1 MQDLVHRKLPKFGFI
16 FFAAG
21 ILLLSDCSKN
31 FRMNHWK
38 IQPDAKSSSLSIQ
51 QEKLGNVL
59 TDVKLAV
66 KRSGK
71 AIALKGWKI
80 NRGKSALT
88 IQTSAPEQ
96 TTWRFT
102 TGDSTLL
109 VACSDKDAI
118 LQGTAPA
125 SDARFPAR
133 VASQDNNVMIT
144 SLGLISA
151 QNLNHLFD
159 RQTEIMIEFPEGS
172 LLSRN
177 TLSPD
182 TLTVEIPVEANQ
194 PAIRL
199 IPKYYTDK
207 VGIAHY
213 QKTKFKPVYRPAPNR
228 FKRAPTGWSSWY
240 CYYMNANEKD
250 MVKETDV
257 LSSQLKPY
265 GLEYVQLD
273 ACFTRGE
280 DANWL
285 EWTKSSFPHGGKWLF
300 QYITGKGL
308 KPALW
313 VNLYGANYAKPA
325 MADKYPDNFFLRDKN
340 GKLSGACCTADTTV
354 VRLDY
359 TNPAVIEKHLKPLMT
374 TLVDDWGL
382 RYLKDAGWGTWMDY
396 YEKNRANAYDS
407 TRDSREVYRQVQ
419 KVVRDIMGPNNY
431 ILGCAMHEV
440 GVGFGYYDGS
450 RVGGDDKAI
459 WAPPKGKKGISMQ
472 TFFNSLF
479 GANYLNG
486 ITWWSDPDAVMVRSP
501 LTYEEA
507 KTIVTTIALSGQAYM
522 ASDFMAQ
529 LPSERMALYK
539 KTMPTLPI
547 HAVDL
552 YPFRTKP
559 VCCPKPANF
568 PKALDLKVNAATGS
582 YDVVGL
588 YNWDDHPALKSLNF
602 SSDLGLDS
610 TKNTLVFNFWDQTL
624 AGVFSDSIQT
634 DIPAHG
640 VKALIIRPLVNH
652 PTILA
657 TSRHISSAVSI
668 LKMAWNDST
677 HTLNGVSKTITG
689 TPYAIFVYVPGEMRL
704 DTIESPAKVL
714 YHTRNGN
721 LLKVAFQGQE
731 SPIRWALE
739 FK

>member
-1 MQDLVHRKLPKFGFI
+1 MRNLVHKNLSEIGFI
-16 FFAAG
+16 FFVASV
-21 ILLLSDCSKN
+21 LLLSGCSKN

-38 IQPDAKSSSLSIQ
+38 IRTDTQTSTLSVQ
-51 QEKLGNVL
+51 QDELG
-59 TDVKLAV
+59 DVVADVRL
-66 KRSGK
+66 
-71 AIALKGWKI
+71 ALKRPGKTIPLTGWKI
-80 NRGKSALT
+80 SKDQSALT
-88 IQTSAPEQ
+88 IQTSVPEK
-96 TTWRFT
+96 TTWQFNAN
-102 TGDSTLL
+102 DSTLF
-109 VACSDKDAI
+109 VTCSDKNGI
-118 LQGTAPA
+118 LQGLAPA

-151 QNLNHLFD
+151 RNLNHLFD

-172 LLSRN
+172 LLTRDATHPS
-177 TLSPD
+177 TLI
-182 TLTVEIPVEANQ
+182 VEIPISAGQ
-194 PAIRL
+194 PALLL

-250 MVKETDV
+250 MVKETNA
-257 LSSQLKPY
+257 LARELKPY

-273 ACFTRGE
+273 ACFTRGK

-285 EWTKSSFPHGGKWLF
+285 KWTKESFPHGGKWLF

-308 KPALW
+308 KPGLW
-313 VNLYGANYAKPA
+313 VNVYGANYAKPA

-359 TNPAVIEKHLKPLMT
+359 TNPAVIEKHLKPLMK
-374 TLVDDWGL
+374 TLVNDWGL

-396 YEKNRANAYDS
+396 YEKNRVNAYDS
-407 TRDSREVYRQVQ
+407 TRDSREVYRHVQ
-419 KVVRDIMGPNNY
+419 HVVREIMGPANY
-431 ILGCAMHEV
+431 IVGCAMHEV

-459 WAPPKGKKGISMQ
+459 WAPPKGKKGMSMQ

-501 LTYEEA
+501 LTFEEA
-507 KTIVTTIALSGQAYM
+507 KTIVTSIALSGQAYL
-522 ASDFMAQ
+522 ASDFMAE

-559 VCCPKPANF
+559 VCCPKPTNF

-582 YDVVGL
+582 YDVVAL
-588 YNWDDHPALKSLNF
+588 YNWGDHPALKTLNF
-602 SSDLGLDS
+602 WKDLGLDS
-610 TKNTLVFNFWDQTL
+610 TKNTLVFNFWDQMFE
-624 AGVFSDSIQT
+624 GVFSDSFQT
-634 DIPAHG
+634 DVPAHG

-652 PTILA
+652 PTVLA

-668 LKMAWNDST
+668 QKMVWTDST
-677 HTLNGVSKTITG
+677 HTLTGQSKTIAG
-689 TPYAIFVYVPGEMRL
+689 TPYAIFVFVPDGM
-704 DTIESPAKVL
+704 TFSTVQSNASIL
-714 YHTRNGN
+714 YHTQTGN
-721 LLKVAFQGQE
+721 MLKVAFQGQE
-731 SPIRWALE
+731 TPVQWALK